1 MRWPRA
7 SVIAIG
13 ALCASAVAF
22 AEPAP
27 TERAPWLP
35 PEPPR
40 EPAPA
45 PDASRDA
52 KPVDRKAWW
61 IPARAQKRLWDR
73 GPFSAHVQPD
83 GRVAF
88 TDHPVREVEAGA
100 DGALNPASFGAY
112 DPTNAVERAPNPR
125 ILATFGF
132 KFDIGDAVMRMHG
145 EDPYRIQK
153 QRFLA
158 RTFETRFA
166 MALVA
171 RRRALL
177 RALDELPADLQR
189 IWSDRKSTAATKRAT
204 LATLWCEAD
213 IATKGHDERTGG
225 DEARAIIADF
235 VRRTIP
241 KDSPERFT
249 DDELAALETHCHA
262 RFRPYDAPSPTG
274 P

>member
-1 MRWPRA
+1 MPRRRA
-7 SVIAIG
+7 AAIWLVLLVG
-13 ALCASAVAF
+13 AAAY
-22 AEPAP
+22 AEPTP

-35 PEPPR
+35 AELPR

-45 PDASRDA
+45 PSPDA

-73 GPFSAHVQPD
+73 GPFSAEVHDD
-83 GRVAF
+83 GRVSF
-88 TDHPVREVEAGA
+88 TDHAVREVEAGV
-100 DGALNPASFGAY
+100 DGALNPASFGPY
-112 DPTNAVERAPNPR
+112 DPTNAVERAPNQR
-125 ILATFGF
+125 FIGTFGF
-132 KFDIGDAVMRMHG
+132 KFDIGDAVMRLHR
-145 EDPYRIQK
+145 EDPYRIEK

-166 MALVA
+166 MALEA

-177 RALDELPADLQR
+177 RALEELPTDLAR
-189 IWSDRKSTAATKRAT
+189 IWNDHGRPAVARRAT
-204 LATLWCEAD
+204 IATLWCEAD

-241 KDSPERFT
+241 LQSPEHFT
-249 DDELAALETHCHA
+249 EDELVAVEARCHA
-262 RFRPYDAPSPTG
+262 RFRPYDG
-274 P
+274 W